1 MQIVP
6 TLKSALL
13 GLVVAGLGIAAQ
25 AQDTT
30 ADAAAPATLAA
41 HLNTC
46 FTPDT
51 TTAAALTLWLTYSST
66 GEVAGAA
73 LSVAPDPLPEAER
86 ALFAKALTAY
96 VTCAPIDLGLLPKD
110 RTSVEV
116 NVAGLGFSQVVT
128 MEDTTDADAA
138 DSEATEAATSEQPA
152 PGGASRADEN
162 ALNLTL
168 LDRREIQRRLTLLKY
183 DTRGVDGVFGRGT
196 RGAVSAWQKDAGFV
210 ESGYLNAE
218 QLEALKA
225 ESATAYAE
233 WDAQPKRYVGPEG
246 CLREPNGRIIRGRS
260 TACDLLS
267 LTQ

>member
-1 MQIVP
+1 MQIIP
-6 TLKSALL
+6 TFKSALL
-13 GLVVAGLGIAAQ
+13 GLVLVGLGAAAQ

-30 ADAAAPATLAA
+30 ADATAPATLAA

-51 TTAAALTLWLTYSST
+51 TTDAALTLWLTYSST

-73 LSVAPDPLPEAER
+73 LSVAPDPLHEAER

-116 NVAGLGFSQVVT
+116 NVAGLGFSQVVA
-128 MEDTTDADAA
+128 MADTTDADASVA
-138 DSEATEAATSEQPA
+138 DNEAATSDQPA
-152 PGGASRADEN
+152 PGGASRADED

-168 LDRREIQRRLTLLKY
+168 LDRREIQRRLTLLSY

-196 RGAVSAWQKDAGFV
+196 RGAVSAWQKAAGFV

-218 QLEALKA
+218 QLAALKA
-225 ESATAYAE
+225 ESAAAYVE